1 MDMDLFDTVDYVA
14 SGSLLGLAALV
25 LLALYVKH
33 RRGVLSAPPL
43 YVTFSMFLSLML
55 WSFFSIVF
63 MYFEERSFDNDNDA
77 ASSDPN
83 STLRRYRRSCQH
95 TKNIPLQVLADAFLL
110 SLELWVLVA
119 SFELYTSIAYH
130 HLLARQSRTHMRRIV
145 VGYSKLVYGLTAVYV
160 VVVFFTS
167 LSPTATHSVFCW
179 IVSTT
184 VVFDALAAILAG
196 GSLICVYIFLRR
208 SINRWPLA
216 RQRAMRRVQWF
227 ILLLIALFVFFCV
240 PFLVKRLDWTFRQ
253 ATNNLK
259 RNRTRSSGGSRAKS
273 GHWRYIFHII
283 NFLLPCGLGALLAL
297 DWFKAAYPKPDEAA
311 GVDEM
316 QPPTPVHLLSPGP
329 LDDYEV
335 ETTRSDDGRR
345 LSRDGRVLYVS

>member
-14 SGSLLGLAALV
+14 SGSLLGLAFLV
-25 LLALYVKH
+25 LLALGFKH
-33 RRGVLSAPPL
+33 RRGVLSAPPI
-43 YVTFSMFLSLML
+43 YVTASMFLSLML

-63 MYFEERSFDNDNDA
+63 MYFEEKSFDNDA
-77 ASSDPN
+77 ASNASPN
-83 STLRRYRRSCQH
+83 GTVRRYRRSCQH
-95 TKNIPLQVLADAFLL
+95 TKNIPLQVLADTFLL

-130 HLLARQSRTHMRRIV
+130 HLLARQSLHHMRRIV

-160 VVVFFTS
+160 FVVFFTS

-179 IVSTT
+179 IVSAT

-196 GSLICVYIFLRR
+196 GSLICVYVFLRR

-227 ILLLIALFVFFCV
+227 ILLLIVLFVFFCV
-240 PFLVKRLDWTFRQ
+240 PFLTKRLDWTFRQ

-259 RNRTRSSGGSRAKS
+259 RNRTRSPGGSRAKS
-273 GHWRYIFHII
+273 GHWRYIFHLI

-329 LDDYEV
+329 LDDDAFD
-335 ETTRSDDGRR
+335 TTTSDGGRR
-345 LSRDGRVLYVS
+345 LSRDGRVLYLS